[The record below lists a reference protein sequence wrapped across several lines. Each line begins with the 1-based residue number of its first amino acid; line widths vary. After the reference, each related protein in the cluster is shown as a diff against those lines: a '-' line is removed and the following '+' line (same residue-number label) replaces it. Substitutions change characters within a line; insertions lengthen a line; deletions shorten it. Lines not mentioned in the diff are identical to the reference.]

1 MRLTSEQIA
10 IVNSQEKEIK
20 IIAGAGAAKTTT
32 LVEFTKLRPNK
43 RFLYIAFNK
52 SVQQEGTKKFGSNVV
67 VKTAH
72 GLAYSNFVRKRYK
85 VVNELKEKDFRELFD
100 EYSELID
107 FAEFVYTI
115 KRCFELYCHLPH
127 NKPLLPSQIKSTNT
141 NFVNNVNKAIGVVV
155 NKMIKGELPMT
166 HDAYL
171 KFYMLTNP
179 QLNYD
184 YILFDE
190 GQDASP
196 VMLRIFASQEAR
208 KIIVGDPN
216 QSIYRFRHAIN
227 ALGKL
232 NYKTYPLSV
241 SFRFGNVIAE
251 KANGI
256 LDFKKKM
263 KMPTGIQIIGGGG
276 NKTNSESAILCRSN
290 SSVLDVL
297 LNNPTKRIYLEG
309 GKQGYNFSAGGLLS
323 DVYKLKKGKYGLIK
337 NDLIRNFKDI
347 NEAYNFAKKVGDVKM
362 ISCIEIINRY
372 GGNIFK
378 EIKEAKNRV
387 VNNRYDADL
396 IVSTIHK
403 AKGMEYSSVALAD
416 DIKKPEQILEF
427 YKKTEQTYDD
437 YKWFE
442 EELNLIYVAITRAIN
457 RVL

>member
-1 MRLTSEQIA
+1 MRLTNEQIA

-32 LVEFTKLRPNK
+32 LVEFTKVRPNK
-43 RFLYIAFNK
+43 KFLYIAFNK
-52 SVQQEGTKKFGSNVV
+52 SVQQEGAKKFGSNVL

-72 GLAYSNFVRKRYK
+72 GLAYSNFVKKRYK

-100 EYSELID
+100 EYSDLID
-107 FAEFVYTI
+107 FPEFVYTL

-127 NKPLLPSQIKSTNT
+127 NKALTPSQIKSNNT

-155 NKMIKGELPMT
+155 NKMLNGEIPLT

-179 QLNYD
+179 QLDFD

-196 VMLRIFASQEAR
+196 VMLRIFASQDSR

-241 SFRFGNVIAE
+241 SFRFGNDIAE
-251 KANGI
+251 KANSI
-256 LDFKKKM
+256 LYFKQKM

-276 NKTNSESAILCRSN
+276 NKYNSENAILCRSN

-297 LNNPTKRIYLEG
+297 LTNPNKRIYLEG

-323 DVYKLKKGKYGLIK
+323 DVYKLKKGKHGLIK

-347 NEAYNFAKKVGDVKM
+347 NEAYQFAKKVGDVKI

-378 EIKEAKNRV
+378 EIKEAKNRI
-387 VNNRYDADL
+387 VNNRMDADL

-403 AKGMEYSSVALAD
+403 AKGMEYSSVTLAS
-416 DIKKPEQILEF
+416 DIKKPEEILDA

-442 EELNLIYVAITRAIN
+442 EELNLIYVAVTRAIN

>member
-1 MRLTSEQIA
+1 MRLTNEQIA

-32 LVEFTKLRPNK
+32 LVEFTKVRPNK
-43 RFLYIAFNK
+43 KFLYIAFNK
-52 SVQQEGTKKFGSNVV
+52 SVQQEGAKKFGSNVL

-72 GLAYSNFVRKRYK
+72 GLAYSNFVKKRYK

-100 EYSELID
+100 EYSDLID
-107 FAEFVYTI
+107 FPEFVYTL

-127 NKPLLPSQIKSTNT
+127 NKALTPSQIKSNNT
-141 NFVNNVNKAIGVVV
+141 NFVNNVNKAVGVVV
-155 NKMIKGELPMT
+155 NKMLKGEIPLT

-179 QLNYD
+179 QLDFD

-196 VMLRIFASQEAR
+196 VMLRIFASQDSR

-241 SFRFGNVIAE
+241 SFRFGNDIAE
-251 KANGI
+251 KANSI
-256 LDFKKKM
+256 LYFKQKM
-263 KMPTGIQIIGGGG
+263 KMPTGIKIIGGGG
-276 NKTNSESAILCRSN
+276 NKYNSENAILCRSN

-297 LNNPTKRIYLEG
+297 LTNPNKRIYLEG

-323 DVYKLKKGKYGLIK
+323 DVYKLKKGKHGLIK

-347 NEAYNFAKKVGDVKM
+347 NEAYQFAKKVGDVKI

-378 EIKEAKNRV
+378 EIKEAKNRI
-387 VNNRYDADL
+387 VNNRMDADL

-403 AKGMEYSSVALAD
+403 AKGMEYSSVTLAS
-416 DIKKPEQILEF
+416 DIKKPEEILDA

-442 EELNLIYVAITRAIN
+442 EELNLIYVAVTRAIN